1 MATHDIALLFWQ
13 LALGFSLAATTGL
26 RAFFPL
32 FVAAAAGRLGQVT
45 LGPSFA
51 WMGSDPALI
60 VFGSAV
66 VIEVLGDKVPAL
78 DHVLDACGVFVKPA
92 AATLLA
98 ASMFTSMDP
107 VMASALGLVTGGAV
121 AGGVH
126 VVKAKA
132 RLASSVFT
140 FGTGNPVL
148 SLAED
153 VLAVVGV
160 VLAMLLPIL
169 AAFVI
174 LCLLALGGFF
184 AVRHFTRTRV
194 PPVGS
199 VRVIA

>member
-1 MATHDIALLFWQ
+1 
-13 LALGFSLAATTGL
+13 
-26 RAFFPL
+26 
-32 FVAAAAGRLGQVT
+32 
-45 LGPSFA
+45 
-51 WMGSDPALI
+51 
-60 VFGSAV
+60 
-66 VIEVLGDKVPAL
+66 
-78 DHVLDACGVFVKPA
+78 VKPA

-140 FGTGNPVL
+140 FGAGNPVL

-153 VLAVVGV
+153 VLAVIGV
-160 VLAMLLPIL
+160 ALAMLLPFL

-174 LCLLALGGFF
+174 LSLLAVIGFF
-184 AVRHFTRTRV
+184 AVRHFTRTRIA
-194 PPVGS
+194 PVGS